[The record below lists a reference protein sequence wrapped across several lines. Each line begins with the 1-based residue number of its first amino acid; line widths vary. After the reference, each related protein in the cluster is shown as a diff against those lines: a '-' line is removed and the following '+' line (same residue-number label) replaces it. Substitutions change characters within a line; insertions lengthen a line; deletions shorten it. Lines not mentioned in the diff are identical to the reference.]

1 MKTFFAFTIGLLFGV
16 FFGLMIA
23 ALMVAASNADQ
34 RSASDF
40 NKINKGDY
48 DE

>member
-1 MKTFFAFTIGLLFGV
+1 MKTFFAFFIGLIVGA
-16 FFGLMIA
+16 FFGMMTA
-23 ALMVAASNADQ
+23 ALMVVASDADQ

-40 NKINKGDY
+40 NNINKGDY

>member
-1 MKTFFAFTIGLLFGV
+1 MKTFFAFFIGLLVGV
-16 FFGLMIA
+16 FFGMMTA
-23 ALMVAASNADQ
+23 ALMVAAADADQ